1 MGEAPFF
8 DSWKDEHVNITQG
21 LELIFQDVFDDPAI
35 RLAPDF
41 SPATYGDWDS
51 VAMVRLV
58 LAIEAEFHV
67 RFTTDQVAGIKSVKD
82 ILAVIHPG

>member
-1 MGEAPFF
+1 MT
-8 DSWKDEHVNITQG
+8 NIDRLQA
-21 LELIFQDVFDDPAI
+21 IFQDVFDDTAI
-35 RLAPDF
+35 RLVPDF

-58 LAIEAEFHV
+58 LAIEAKFGI

>member
-1 MGEAPFF
+1 MTDMEKLQA
-8 DSWKDEHVNITQG
+8 
-21 LELIFQDVFDDPAI
+21 IFQEVFDDPSI
-35 RLAPDF
+35 HLTPDF
-41 SPATYGDWDS
+41 SPAAYGDWDS

-67 RFTTDQVAGIKSVKD
+67 RFTTDQVAGIKSVMD